1 MTVPDVRLTTT
12 FPLPGERSAP
22 ISSASPPQ
30 KSVFSSVEMVFV
42 LWLSEVAEELPEE
55 VPEEVPLALPPPDV
69 EVDAMRDPDPVRL
82 VRR

>member
-1 MTVPDVRLTTT
+1 
-12 FPLPGERSAP
+12 
-22 ISSASPPQ
+22 
-30 KSVFSSVEMVFV
+30 MVFV

-55 VPEEVPLALPPPDV
+55 LPEVLPEVVPLELPPV

>member
-1 MTVPDVRLTTT
+1 LITT
-12 FPLPGERSAP
+12 FPPPEERNAP

-30 KSVFSSVEMVFV
+30 KSVFSSVETVFV

-55 VPEEVPLALPPPDV
+55 LPEVLPEVVPLELPPV
-69 EVDAMRDPDPVRL
+69 EVDAMRDPDPVLL

>member
-30 KSVFSSVEMVFV
+30 KSPFSSVTTVFV
-42 LWLSEVAEELPEE
+42 LWLSELVVALPVEA
-55 VPEEVPLALPPPDV
+55 PPALPLPLPPPEV
-69 EVDAMRDPDPVRL
+69 EVDAMRDPDPVRP